1 ELRLLLGHEQML
13 EEARAET
20 LERARDAPALED
32 IDADAEDH
40 ARAATIRA
48 FISRTAAARPTNSAC
63 PITACPMLS
72 STISRT
78 AATGC
83 TLWQL
88 RPWPACTSRPRRAP
102 RRAAACSRSSS
113 AARRAPA

>member
-1 ELRLLLGHEQML
+1 IRARALGREAHAPSARAGFGARGRRRLRGHEQTL
-13 EEARAET
+13 EEASAET

-32 IDADAEDH
+32 IDADAEDQ

-83 TLWQL
+83 TLW
-88 RPWPACTSRPRRAP
+88 
-102 RRAAACSRSSS
+102 
-113 AARRAPA
+113 